1 MPQYDVYANPQK
13 ANSVQFPY
21 VVDIQSDLLD
31 VLATRLVM
39 PLTAIATNVKLP
51 PRLYP
56 SVQVA
61 GAMFYP
67 VPQLTSPML
76 AKQLKTPVD
85 TLWHQ
90 SSQIIS
96 ALDAITSGI

>member
-1 MPQYDVYANPQK
+1 MSQYDVYANPNK
-13 ANSVQFPY
+13 ANSTQFPY
-21 VVDIQSDLLD
+21 VVDVQSDLLD

-39 PLTAIATNVKLP
+39 PLTANKANIKMP

-56 SVQVA
+56 SLQLTA
-61 GAMFYP
+61 GTFYP

-76 AKQLKTPVD
+76 AKQLKQPVGS
-85 TLWHQ
+85 LWHQ

-96 ALDAITSGI
+96 ALDAVTSGI

>member
-1 MPQYDVYANPQK
+1 MSQYDVYANPQK
-13 ANSVQFPY
+13 ANIVQFPY

-39 PLTAIATNVKLP
+39 PMTASATNVKLP

-56 SVQVA
+56 SFQIE
-61 GAMFYP
+61 GGTFYA
-67 VPQLTSPML
+67 VPQLTAPML

-96 ALDAITSGI
+96 ALDAVTSGI

>member
-1 MPQYDVYANPQK
+1 MAQYDVYANPQT
-13 ANSVQFPY
+13 ANSAQFPY

-39 PLTAIATNVKLP
+39 PLTAIATTAKLP
-51 PRLYP
+51 PRLCP

-61 GAMFYP
+61 GGTFYP

-76 AKQLKTPVD
+76 AKQLRAPAG
-85 TLWHQ
+85 TLRHQ
-90 SSQIIS
+90 SNQIIS
-96 ALDAITSGI
+96 ALDAVTSGV